1 MANGFEPS
9 GGSSPGGHVISE
21 CFSLLFPLSVS
32 RFERTKKFT
41 ILACIISFL
50 YIAFLGFT
58 RMIRGAHFLSDIA
71 LGAIG
76 GMIFFLVA
84 FGLLKLFEKKCILP
98 ARKLQ

>member
-9 GGSSPGGHVISE
+9 GGSCPGGHVISE

-71 LGAIG
+71 LGAIV
-76 GMIFFLVA
+76 GMIFFLAA